1 MSTGA
6 DEGTI
11 GSYRLVRRIG
21 RGNMGVVY
29 EGLDVGGRHL
39 AVKVLPREL
48 AKDPELV
55 ERFRREAMAAARLP
69 HPNITSVVDFGT
81 DGDRLYMAMEL
92 LEGADLKVLIDS
104 DRLGSLAERIGIMKQ
119 VAAGM
124 AAVHAAGLVHRDLKP
139 ANIHLT
145 PAGVAKIMDFGL
157 VRMSDSNMTST
168 GMVMGSPAY
177 MAPEQL
183 RGDKVEAGCDV
194 FSMGAVF
201 YELLSGK
208 RAFPGKGITEI
219 MMAVVTREP
228 SPLAEYAPET
238 PLAVALVVR
247 RAMRKDPTQRY
258 RNAGE
263 LHAALEVLDTVY
275 SGD

>member
-1 MSTGA
+1 MSTEA
-6 DEGTI
+6 NEGTI
-11 GSYRLVRRIG
+11 GSYRLVRKIG

-29 EGLDVGGRHL
+29 EGLDIGGRRL
-39 AVKVLPREL
+39 AVKILAGEL

-69 HPNITSVVDFGT
+69 HPNITSVEDFGT
-81 DGDRLYMAMEL
+81 DGDRLYIAMEL
-92 LEGADLKVLIDS
+92 LEGADLKVLIDTG
-104 DRLGSLAERIGIMKQ
+104 RLGTLPERLGIMKQ

-139 ANIHLT
+139 ANIHVT
-145 PAGVAKIMDFGL
+145 PSGVAKIMDFGL

-183 RGDKVEAGCDV
+183 RGEKVEARCDV

-201 YELLSGK
+201 YELLSGR

-219 MMAVVTREP
+219 MMGVVTREP
-228 SPLAEYAPET
+228 SPLVEYAPET
-238 PLAVALVVR
+238 PLAVALVVG

-263 LHAALEVLDTVY
+263 LHAALEVLGTVY

>member
-1 MSTGA
+1 MLTEPN
-6 DEGTI
+6 EGTI
-11 GSYRLVRRIG
+11 GAYRLVRRIG
-21 RGNMGVVY
+21 RGSMGVVY
-29 EGLDVGGRHL
+29 EGLDETGRRL
-39 AVKVLPREL
+39 AVKVLPGEL

-55 ERFRREAMAAARLP
+55 ERFRREALAAARLP
-69 HPNITSVVDFGT
+69 HPNITSVEDFGT
-81 DGDRLYMAMEL
+81 DGDRLYMVMEL
-92 LEGADLKVLIDS
+92 LEGADLKELIDNN
-104 DRLGSLAERIGIMKQ
+104 RLGLLTERIGIMKQ

-183 RGDKVEAGCDV
+183 RGEKVEARCDV

-201 YELLSGK
+201 YELLSGR

-219 MMAVVTREP
+219 MMGVITREP
-228 SPLAEYAPET
+228 PPVAEYAPET
-238 PLAVALVVR
+238 PLAVALVVG

-263 LHAALEVLDTVY
+263 LHAALEVLDTVL